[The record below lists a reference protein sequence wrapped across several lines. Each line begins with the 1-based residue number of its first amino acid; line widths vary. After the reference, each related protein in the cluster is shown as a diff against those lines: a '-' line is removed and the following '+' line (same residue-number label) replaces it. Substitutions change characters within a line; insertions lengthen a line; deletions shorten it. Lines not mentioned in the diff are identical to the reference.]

1 MFKIIAGVMITLDF
15 IFQIFI
21 KILAYKSRDTKI
33 PEELSDVYDNEKYE
47 KWKNYSLEKIK
58 VDVFQLSVSYIIT
71 MFLIMTNIF
80 SYLFKGITNE
90 YLSSMYVIMFYIG
103 VTFIFDFIISYI
115 RNMKVESKYGFNR
128 MTMKTFIIDRIKELL
143 LSLFLFICLTMTFM
157 TMYKHI
163 GDYILI
169 VFSILVFLFIIF
181 ISFIYP
187 FISKFHNKFV
197 PLEEGELRSELTKML
212 ESHNY
217 HVRDIKVM
225 DASRR
230 TTKANAYFTGFG
242 KSKTIVLYDNLLKQI
257 SVRETVAIFAHEMG
271 HGLHK
276 DTLKQTLISLFNIVV
291 MVLFAWLIVKY
302 KEIYA
307 DFGFNDVNYGFAII
321 LLFNAVIPFI
331 STFLGIFRSYYS
343 RRCEYKADEV
353 AAIEGYGEDLI
364 NALKILSR
372 ENLSDLTPH
381 PLTVILYYSHPTL
394 IQRINHIRNLEGK
407 QNG

>member
-1 MFKIIAGVMITLDF
+1 MFKTIAGIMITLDYL
-15 IFQIFI
+15 FQLFL
-21 KILAYKSRDTKI
+21 KFLAYNSRNNKI

-47 KWKNYSLEKIK
+47 KWKKYSLEKIK
-58 VDVFQLSVSYIIT
+58 IDVFQVTTTYIVT
-71 MFLIMTNIF
+71 MLLIMINVF
-80 SYLFKGITNE
+80 SYLFSAVTNE
-90 YLSSMYVIMFYIG
+90 YLSSMYVIMFYTG
-103 VTFIFDFIISYI
+103 VTFIFDFIFSYI
-115 RNMKVESKYGFNR
+115 RNMKVESKYGFNK

-143 LSLFLFICLTMTFM
+143 LSLFLLIGLTMSFM
-157 TMYKHI
+157 ALYKAL

-169 VFSILVFLFIIF
+169 VFSILLFIFIIF

-187 FISKFHNKFV
+187 FISKLNNKFV
-197 PLEEGELRSELTKML
+197 SLEEGELRTELTKML

-230 TTKANAYFTGFG
+230 TTKSNAYFTGFG
-242 KSKTIVLYDNLLKQI
+242 KSKTIVLYDNLLNQI

-276 DTLKQTLISLFNIVV
+276 DTLKQTIISLLNIII
-291 MVLFAWLIVKY
+291 MVLFAWLFVKY
-302 KEIYA
+302 KEIYS
-307 DFGFNDVNYGFAII
+307 DFGFDDVNFGLAII
-321 LLFNAVIPFI
+321 LLFNAIIPFV

-343 RRCEYKADEV
+343 RRCEYKADKV
-353 AAIEGYGEDLI
+353 AAKEGYGEDLI
-364 NALKILSR
+364 NSLKILSR

-394 IQRINHIRNLEGK
+394 IQRIHHIREIEGK
-407 QNG
+407 KHE